1 MPVLLTEG
9 QVFAGYTIRRKLGA
23 GGMGSVYLASHPRL
37 PRLDAVKVLSAELTG
52 DPEYGPRFLREA
64 DLVSTLSH
72 PNILGVHDRGECD
85 GQLWISMDYV
95 AGTDAAQLLRDH
107 YPAGMPPEVALPII
121 TAVASALDHAHRREL
136 LHRDVKPANILLDA
150 ETSRIYLADFGIAR
164 PMNDASG
171 LTATNMAVGTVAYAA
186 PEQLRGEGMDGRT
199 DQYALACTAFQ
210 LLTGNPPYADS
221 NPAVVIT
228 KHVTAPAPS
237 LGEHRPELR
246 GLDPV
251 LARAMSKTP
260 AARFASCGE
269 FAQALQQQAMRPAP
283 MGSNDFRNQPTVAA
297 PAQPP
302 LNPPTLKP
310 PPHLNQPSLS
320 PPTQFGPPPAR
331 SSRSGVLIAVLAV
344 VALLV
349 VAGGV
354 FAGVRLLGRSDRPG
368 GKPAAPSPTATA
380 AGTGFSGRYRAEYGP
395 ATDLEGKAIPG
406 GPAMTGQWD
415 VRSSCGSN
423 GCIANASYT
432 GKSSIP
438 VVSNMTFDQIS
449 GDWVAVA
456 TGAVKCSDAP
466 NEPPTEVWV
475 VFTLTPK
482 PDGTLAGE
490 TSRSAVNGCS
500 SVKRTVTFT
509 RIGDGELSGVPDPA
523 GLPPRTTSPAST
535 LYGRYHENIV
545 YSVGGFAPGAP
556 DLQVRT
562 QCLRTGDRCI
572 SAFHAMD
579 GVVTLVFAA
588 GKWTRTEEG
597 NVPCAL
603 GGTTH
608 TKISAEYPLPT
619 QLTDPIQT
627 LEGHGTNTSTGGECK
642 GGDFTDKFVRTG
654 D

>member
-1 MPVLLTEG
+1 MLLTEG

-37 PRLDAVKVLSAELTG
+37 PRLDAVKVLSAELTS
-52 DPEYGPRFLREA
+52 DPEYGPRFMREA
-64 DLVSTLSH
+64 DVVSTLSH

-95 AGTDAAQLLRDH
+95 AGTDAARLLRDH
-107 YPAGMPPEVALPII
+107 YPSGMPPEVALPII
-121 TAVASALDHAHRREL
+121 TAVASALDHAHRRGL

-221 NPAVVIT
+221 NPAIVIT

-237 LGEHRPELR
+237 LGEQRPELR
-246 GLDPV
+246 DLDPV

-260 AARFASCGE
+260 AGRFASCGE
-269 FAQALQQQAMRPAP
+269 FAEALQQQATRPVPFAR
-283 MGSNDFRNQPTVAA
+283 NEFRGQPTMAA
-297 PAQPP
+297 PAVPQ
-302 LNPPTLKP
+302 LNPPP
-310 PPHLNQPSLS
+310 QFN
-320 PPTQFGPPPAR
+320 PPTQVNPQATR
-331 SSRSGVLIAVLAV
+331 SSRAGVLIAVLAV

-349 VAGGV
+349 VAAGV
-354 FAGVRLLGRSDRPG
+354 FAGVKLLGRNDHPAA
-368 GKPAAPSPTATA
+368 KPAVPSPTATA

-395 ATDLEGKAIPG
+395 ATDLEGVAIPG
-406 GPAMTGQWD
+406 GPAMTGDWD

-432 GKSSIP
+432 GKSG
-438 VVSNMTFDQIS
+438 VVLVSNLTFDQVA

-456 TGAVKCSDAP
+456 TGSVQCSDAMSG
-466 NEPPTEVWV
+466 NVAPTEAWV

-490 TSRSAVNGCS
+490 TTRATANGCS

-509 RIGDGELSGVPDPA
+509 RTGDGEPSRVPDPA
-523 GLPPRTTSPAST
+523 TLPPRVSSTAST
-535 LYGRYHENIV
+535 LHGRYHENIT
-545 YSVGGFAPGAP
+545 YTNGGFPPGSP

-572 SAFHAMD
+572 SAFHAPD
-579 GVVTLVFAA
+579 GVVTLVFAN
-588 GKWTRTEEG
+588 GKWTRADEG
-597 NVPCAL
+597 TVACAK

-608 TKISAEYPLPT
+608 IKIAAEYPLPT
-619 QLTDPIQT
+619 QLVDPIPS
-627 LEGHGTNTSTGGECK
+627 LEGRGTNTSTGGECQ

>member
-1 MPVLLTEG
+1 MLLTEG

-37 PRLDAVKVLSAELTG
+37 PRLDAVKVLSAELTS
-52 DPEYGPRFLREA
+52 DPEYGPRFMREA
-64 DLVSTLSH
+64 DVVSTLSH

-95 AGTDAAQLLRDH
+95 AGTDAARLLRDH
-107 YPAGMPPEVALPII
+107 YPSGMPPEVALPII
-121 TAVASALDHAHRREL
+121 NAVASALDHAHRRGL

-164 PMNDASG
+164 PMNDSSG

-186 PEQLRGEGMDGRT
+186 PEQLRGEAMDGRT

-246 GLDPV
+246 DLDPV

-260 AARFASCGE
+260 AGRFGSCSE
-269 FAQALQQQAMRPAP
+269 FAHALEQQALRPAP
-283 MGSNDFRNQPTVAA
+283 MASNDFRNYPTMAA
-297 PAQPP
+297 PAPTQPY
-302 LNPPTLKP
+302 PPT
-310 PPHLNQPSLS
+310 QLS
-320 PPTQFGPPPAR
+320 PPQPAPSPQFSPPPTR
-331 SSRSGVLIAVLAV
+331 SSRSGALIAVLAV

-354 FAGVRLLGRSDRPG
+354 FAGVKLLGRDDRPAA
-368 GKPAAPSPTATA
+368 KPAAPGPTATA
-380 AGTGFSGRYRAEYGP
+380 AGSGFSGRYRADYGP
-395 ATDLEGKAIPG
+395 ATDLQGTAIPG

-415 VRSSCGSN
+415 VRSSCGAN
-423 GCIANASYT
+423 GCIATASYT
-432 GKSSIP
+432 GKSAVP

-449 GDWVAVA
+449 GDWVAVG

-466 NEPPTEVWV
+466 NEAPTEVWV

-482 PDGTLAGE
+482 PDGTLTGD
-490 TSRSAVNGCS
+490 TTRSAVNGCS

-509 RIGDGELSGVPDPA
+509 RTGDGEVSGVPDPA

-535 LYGRYHENIV
+535 LHGRYHENIV

-579 GVVTLVFAA
+579 GVVTLIFAG

-597 NVPCAL
+597 TVPCAL

-608 TKISAEYPLPT
+608 VKITAEYPLPT
-619 QLTDPIQT
+619 DLQDPIPT
-627 LEGHGTNTSTGGECK
+627 LEGRGTNTSTGGECK